1 MKSRRATIGLCRLLA
16 ESNGG
21 VLSGGEASRVLSLS
35 RQGIWKTIKDLEE
48 EGFGIAT
55 IPKKGYVLKKCPSY
69 DLAPSLA
76 GSFISPSCPWGEEI
90 YVYDSLSSTQETA
103 KNTGRQSGTDG
114 LVVIAEEQTAGRG
127 RRDRTWVSPKGSGLF
142 FSVYFRPKL
151 PPGRLQM
158 VNLAAGLSVKEA
170 VRALYGLDLSLKWP
184 NDLLA
189 GGKKVCGIL
198 SEASSDSERIRDCCT
213 GMGINVS
220 PPDAVNASE
229 KGLENAAS
237 LSDFGCAVHRGRLA
251 AAIIENLYRRVE
263 ELGTDGGISLLAEYR
278 DSCSTIGRTVLVLT
292 EEETV
297 AGIAE
302 GIGDNGELLVCR
314 GGRTRSFCAADVV
327 HATPEEDKA

>member
-1 MKSRRATIGLCRLLA
+1 MKSRRATIGLYRLLA
-16 ESNGG
+16 ETNGG

-55 IPKKGYVLKKCPSY
+55 IPKKGYVLKSCPSY

-103 KNTGRQSGTDG
+103 KKIGRQSGTDG

-127 RRDRTWVSPKGSGLF
+127 RRDRTWISPKRSGLF
-142 FSVYFRPKL
+142 FSVYFKPKL
-151 PPGRLQM
+151 PPGRLQL

-170 VRALYGLDLSLKWP
+170 VRALCGLDLSLKWP
-184 NDLLA
+184 NDLLVD
-189 GGKKVCGIL
+189 GKKVCGIL

-220 PPDAVNASE
+220 LRDE
-229 KGLENAAS
+229 GKTGETGLENAAS
-237 LSDFGCAVHRGRLA
+237 LSDFACAVHRGRLA
-251 AAIIENLYRRVE
+251 AIIIENLYRRVE
-263 ELGTDGGISLLAEYR
+263 KLGADGGISLLAEYR
-278 DSCSTIGRTVLVLT
+278 NSCSTIGRTVSVLT
-292 EEETV
+292 GEETFS
-297 AGIAE
+297 GIAE
-302 GIGDNGELLVCR
+302 GIGDNGELLVC
-314 GGRTRSFCAADVV
+314 GGGCTRSFCAADVV
-327 HATPEEDKA
+327 HATPEDNKA

>member
-48 EGFGIAT
+48 EGFRIIT
-55 IPKKGYVLKKCPSY
+55 IPKKGYVLKSCPSY
-69 DLAPSLA
+69 DLSPSLA

-103 KNTGRQSGTDG
+103 KKTGRQSGTDG

-142 FSVYFRPKL
+142 FSVYFKPKL
-151 PPGRLQM
+151 PPGRLQL

-170 VRALYGLDLSLKWP
+170 VRALCGLDLSLKWP

-189 GGKKVCGIL
+189 HGKKVCGIL

-220 PPDAVNASE
+220 LRDE
-229 KGLENAAS
+229 GKTGETGLENAAS
-237 LSDFGCAVHRGRLA
+237 LSDFACAVHRGHLA

-263 ELGTDGGISLLAEYR
+263 ELGADGGISLLAEYR
-278 DSCSTIGRTVLVLT
+278 GSCSTIGRTVSVLT
-292 EEETV
+292 GEETFS
-297 AGIAE
+297 GIAE
-302 GIGDNGELLVCR
+302 GIGDNGELLVC
-314 GGRTRSFCAADVV
+314 GGGCTRSFCAADVV
-327 HATPEEDKA
+327 HATPEDNKA